1 MLDQTALERK
11 LSKLEDKLEEDFVKD
26 VRKLTPEQ
34 LKEKALSYAKE
45 MERVDDEKKAHKK
58 YNEAKSA
65 IADLNKGFNETKKF
79 AKLRMQFVLAVM
91 QEKDVK

>member
-1 MLDQTALERK
+1 MLEQTALERK
-11 LSKLEDKLEEDFVKD
+11 ISKLEDKLEEDFIRE
-26 VRKLTPEQ
+26 VRKLSPEQ

-45 MERVDDEKKAHKK
+45 MERVDDEKKAHKE
-58 YNEAKSA
+58 YNAAKNV

-79 AKLRMQFVLAVM
+79 AKTRMQFVLAIM